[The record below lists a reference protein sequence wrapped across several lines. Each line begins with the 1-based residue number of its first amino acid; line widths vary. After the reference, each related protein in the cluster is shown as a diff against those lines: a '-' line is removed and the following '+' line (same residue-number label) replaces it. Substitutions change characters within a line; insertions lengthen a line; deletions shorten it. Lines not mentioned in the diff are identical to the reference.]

1 MFKKKA
7 RLSTREKKFCSC
19 LMKVRGKSKTLKK
32 DRIDIPYGICTNSVY
47 NLQNKKRTKRI
58 SCLKNYD
65 LSRFTFLQLKALAIE
80 KKISIRKK
88 GRYISKKNILNK
100 LKKFRK

>member
-1 MFKKKA
+1 MFKKKT
-7 RLSTREKKFCSC
+7 RLSKREKKYCSC
-19 LMKVRGKSKTLKK
+19 LMKVRGKSKKLKRDK
-32 DRIDIPYGICTNSVY
+32 IDAPYGICTNSVY

-80 KKISIRKK
+80 KKINIRKK
-88 GRYISKKNILNK
+88 GHYISKRSLLNK
-100 LKKFRK
+100 LNRFRE